1 MQTKLT
7 ISLDKD
13 VIEQAKILAKKKG
26 RSLSEIIEN
35 YLKVMVKKNA
45 PSVKISADIKK
56 LQGSVKLPVDAD
68 YKKALQ
74 QGLNK
79 KYQQ

>member
-7 ISLDKD
+7 ISLDKQ

-26 RSLSEIIEN
+26 RSLSEMIEN
-35 YLKVMVKKNA
+35 YLKVMVNKDDSANE
-45 PSVKISADIKK
+45 ISADIKK
-56 LQGSVKLPVDAD
+56 LQGSVKLPAVLD
-68 YKKALQ
+68 YKQALQ

-79 KYQQ
+79 KYRS

>member
-7 ISLDKD
+7 ISLDKQ

-26 RSLSEIIEN
+26 RSLSEMIEN
-35 YLKVMVKKNA
+35 YLKVMVKKES
-45 PSVKISADIKK
+45 PTEEISADIKK
-56 LQGSVKLPVDAD
+56 LQGSVKLPADLD
-68 YKKALQ
+68 YKQALQ

-79 KYQQ
+79 KYRS

>member
-7 ISLDKD
+7 ISLDKN

-26 RSLSEIIEN
+26 RSLSEMIEN
-35 YLKVMVKKNA
+35 YLKVMVNKDDSANE
-45 PSVKISADIKK
+45 ISADIKK
-56 LQGSVKLPVDAD
+56 LQGSVKLPAVLD
-68 YKKALQ
+68 YKQALQ

-79 KYQQ
+79 KYRS